1 MSALIRLTL
10 AATTVLLASCAT
22 TSTQYHAVGP
32 RMPSEVIDSSAAWAT
47 LDLDNDGTL
56 TLDEIEQARAIGL
69 LQDLANADADH
80 DGNVARAEW
89 DAWWPRMTDHHVSE
103 NATPLPLADMAP

>member
-10 AATTVLLASCAT
+10 AATAALLASCAT
-22 TSTQYHAVGP
+22 TSQYHAVGP

-47 LDLDNDGTL
+47 FDLNNDGVL

-69 LQDLANADADH
+69 MQDLANADADH
-80 DGNVARAEW
+80 DGNVAKAEW
-89 DAWWPRMTDHHVSE
+89 DAWWPRMTDHHVSDT
-103 NATPLPLADMAP
+103 ATPLPIGEMAP